1 MTTIIIFCTAV
12 LCVLRLIRTASARR
26 VKSCVITSTLAH
38 FAVSRECRVI
48 VRAPLRL
55 AKREIDRF
63 VFEHADWI
71 ARALAHQRT
80 LAEAHPEPDEAR
92 ARALAERAVREIP
105 PKVRHYSAIMGL
117 RPTGIR
123 ITSARTR
130 FGSCSGKNSLC
141 FSWRLMEY
149 PEEAVDYVVVH
160 ELAHIVHKNH
170 GPDFWALVGQ
180 YMPDYKRRR
189 ALLRK

>member
-1 MTTIIIFCTAV
+1 MTEYELV
-12 LCVLRLIRTASARR
+12 RSRR
-26 VKSCVITSTLAH
+26 KTLS
-38 FAVSRECRVI
+38 VQVTRECRVI

-71 ARALAHQRT
+71 AKALAHQRS
-80 LAEAHPEPDEAR
+80 LAEAHPEPDEQQ
-92 ARALAERAVREIP
+92 ARALVERAAREIP
-105 PKVRHYSAIMGL
+105 PKVRHYAAL
-117 RPTGIR
+117 IR

-189 ALLRK
+189 ALLRE

>member
-1 MTTIIIFCTAV
+1 MTEYELV
-12 LCVLRLIRTASARR
+12 RSRR
-26 VKSCVITSTLAH
+26 KTLS
-38 FAVSRECRVI
+38 VQVTRECRVI

-117 RPTGIR
+117 RPTG
-123 ITSARTR
+123 
-130 FGSCSGKNSLC
+130 NPHHLC
-141 FSWRLMEY
+141 ADAVRLVQREKQS
-149 PEEAVDYVVVH
+149 VLF
-160 ELAHIVHKNH
+160 LAADGVPR
-170 GPDFWALVGQ
+170 GGGRL
-180 YMPDYKRRR
+180 RRR
-189 ALLRK
+189 A

>member
-1 MTTIIIFCTAV
+1 MTEYELV
-12 LCVLRLIRTASARR
+12 RSRR
-26 VKSCVITSTLAH
+26 KTLS
-38 FAVSRECRVI
+38 VQVTRECRVI

-63 VFEHADWI
+63 VSEHADWI

-80 LAEAHPEPDEAR
+80 LAEAHPEPDEAQ
-92 ARALAERAVREIP
+92 ARALA
-105 PKVRHYSAIMGL
+105 VRHYSAIMGL

-189 ALLRK
+189 ALLKK

>member
-1 MTTIIIFCTAV
+1 MTEYELV
-12 LCVLRLIRTASARR
+12 RSRR
-26 VKSCVITSTLAH
+26 KTLS
-38 FAVSRECRVI
+38 VQVTRECRVI

-71 ARALAHQRT
+71 ARTLAHQRT

-117 RPTGIR
+117 RRPASASPLRGR
-123 ITSARTR
+123 GSARAA
-130 FGSCSGKNSLC
+130 GKTAC
-141 FSWRLMEY
+141 AF
-149 PEEAVDYVVVH
+149 P
-160 ELAHIVHKNH
+160 
-170 GPDFWALVGQ
+170 GG
-180 YMPDYKRRR
+180 
-189 ALLRK
+189 